1 MQHHCIISYH
11 FTSTSLIGFD
21 VDFLGEFRIPNNV
34 LDVGFFDLGVDRC
47 GDIAGI
53 FDVDEGRIDHHFP
66 ALDLIDGCILERQ
79 VCKKGWDGRGNI
91 M

>member
-1 MQHHCIISYH
+1 MH
-11 FTSTSLIGFD
+11 FTSTSLIGFY

-47 GDIAGI
+47 GDVAGV
-53 FDVDEGRIDHHFP
+53 FYVDEGRIGHHFP
-66 ALDLIDGCILERQ
+66 ALDLIDGCWLDTKQ
-79 VCKKGWDGRGNI
+79 VLKDGKKTS

>member
-47 GDIAGI
+47 GDVAGI
-53 FDVDEGRIDHHFP
+53 FDVDEGRIGHHFP
-66 ALDLIDGCILERQ
+66 ALDLIDGCILENKCVRN
-79 VCKKGWDGRGNI
+79 DGAGEGT
-91 M
+91 